1 MNTRAYIPAMKRLQ
15 LTPPY
20 ARSMHYCVRPLSPY
34 IKCRFYLVDGGN
46 NTEFAAAVRLR
57 SGTGA
62 SLREWPI
69 KEGCCFSVG
78 NSVFH
83 CTRQQPPAAV
93 DAAADSSAAA
103 TTAAGSTA
111 SDTKP
116 AQDAGGAKYV
126 LFLHVSLLDRIL
138 FCTL

>member
-1 MNTRAYIPAMKRLQ
+1 
-15 LTPPY
+15 
-20 ARSMHYCVRPLSPY
+20 
-34 IKCRFYLVDGGN
+34 
-46 NTEFAAAVRLR
+46 VRLR

-93 DAAADSSAAA
+93 DTAADASAAA

-111 SDTKP
+111 SDNRP
-116 AQDAGGAKYV
+116 AQDVGGARYV
-126 LFLHVSLLDRIL
+126 LLLQVFFARKNCTVLNDTVSTYGLDH
-138 FCTL
+138 CSTHGDK